1 MNRARMHLWA
11 GVCLGALLM
20 IGAAALLWNRPGE
33 AQVQLVTAPGRDA
46 VELTIYE
53 SEDLTYA
60 KERRNITLR
69 KGTNLLQF
77 SWAGTQIDPTSVQLA
92 SVSDPEKTRV
102 KEAIFPKHLNNAIQW
117 SVESTDG
124 GANMVEVSYF
134 IRGLR
139 WHADYMMFVNSE
151 ETLLRLQGR
160 FTLVNRSGEDFE
172 DASAR
177 LVVGDIHL
185 VSEGQLQESLKRLGG
200 ISTKDAAMS
209 VTFGGRAVGRGRS
222 ARQQAEA
229 LSEYYM
235 FAVPGKNTLENGWTK
250 KIEAMDVQDIPLE
263 VVYRYSPNEQLVRRM
278 YAFVNNA
285 DSRLGTEPLPGGAA
299 RVFMVDSE
307 GQVEFVGSNGL
318 RFSPVSKEI
327 KLDLGHELA
336 VTVERKRMDFK
347 KMNLAYNDDGD
358 VSHFD
363 TEEEMRIEARNF
375 RPESVQLELPE
386 RIGGQWEMLQSSHEY
401 EQEDASSILYTIE
414 IKPGETQV
422 VQYRFRR
429 LGR

>member
-11 GVCLGALLM
+11 GVCLGALL
-20 IGAAALLWNRPGE
+20 IVAAAALLWNRPGE

-60 KERRNITLR
+60 KENRNITLR
-69 KGTNLLQF
+69 KGTNLIQF
-77 SWAGTQIDPTSVQLA
+77 SWAGTQIDPTSVHLV

-102 KEAIFPKHLNNAIQW
+102 KEAIFPKHLKNAIQW
-117 SVESTDG
+117 SVESADS

-139 WHADYMMFVNSE
+139 WHADYMMFVNSQ
-151 ETLLRLQGR
+151 ETQLRLSGR

-185 VSEGQLQESLKRLGG
+185 VSEGQLRESLKRLGG
-200 ISTKDAAMS
+200 VSTKS
-209 VTFGGRAVGRGRS
+209 SGRAITGGMVQGRG

-235 FAVPGKNTLENGWTK
+235 YAVPGKNTLENGWTK
-250 KIEAMDVQDIPLE
+250 KIEAMDVQEIPLE
-263 VVYRYSPNEQLVRRM
+263 VVYRYSPNERLVRRM

-285 DSRLGTEPLPGGAA
+285 DSGLGKEPLPAGAA
-299 RVFMVDSE
+299 RVFMVDDK
-307 GQVEFVGSNGL
+307 GQVEFVGANRL
-318 RFSPVSKEI
+318 EFSSISKEI

-363 TEEEMRIEARNF
+363 TEEEIRIEARNF
-375 RPESVQLELPE
+375 RPESVKLELPE
-386 RIGGQWEMLQSSHEY
+386 RIGGQWEMLGSSREY
-401 EQEDASSILYTIE
+401 EREDASSILYTIE
-414 IKPGETQV
+414 IGPGETQIV
-422 VQYRFRR
+422 NYRFRR

>member
-1 MNRARMHLWA
+1 MNRARMRLWA
-11 GVCLGALLM
+11 GVCLGALL
-20 IGAAALLWNRPGE
+20 IVGAAALLWNRPGE

-69 KGTNLLQF
+69 KGTNLIQF
-77 SWAGTQIDPTSVQLA
+77 SWAGTQIDPTSVQLT
-92 SVSDPEKTRV
+92 SISDPEKTRV

-124 GANMVEVSYF
+124 GANVVEVSYF

-151 ETLLRLQGR
+151 ETLLRLSGR
-160 FTLVNRSGEDFE
+160 FTLINRSGEDFE
-172 DASAR
+172 DVSAR

-185 VSEGQLQESLKRLGG
+185 VSEKQLQESLRRLGS
-200 ISTKDAAMS
+200 ISSKSAAIS
-209 VTFGGRAVGRGRS
+209 GVRVVGRGRS
-222 ARQQAEA
+222 SRQQAEA

-285 DSRLGTEPLPGGAA
+285 ESRLGKEPLPAGAA
-299 RVFMVDSE
+299 RVFMVDSK
-307 GQVEFVGSNGL
+307 GQVEFVGSNRL
-318 RFSPVSKEI
+318 EFSPVSKEI

-363 TEEEMRIEARNF
+363 TEEEIRIEARNF
-375 RPESVQLELPE
+375 RPESVKLELPE
-386 RIGGQWEMLQSSHEY
+386 RIGGQWEMLESSQEY
-401 EQEDASSILYTIE
+401 EREDASSILYTIE

-422 VQYRFRR
+422 VNYRFRR
-429 LGR
+429 IGR

>member
-1 MNRARMHLWA
+1 MNRARMRLWA
-11 GVCLGALLM
+11 GVCIGALL
-20 IGAAALLWNRPGE
+20 IVGAAALLWNRPGE

-69 KGTNLLQF
+69 KGINLIQF
-77 SWAGTQIDPTSVQLA
+77 SWAGAQIDPTSVQLI
-92 SVSDPEKTRV
+92 SISDPEKTRV

-151 ETLLRLQGR
+151 ETLLRLSGR
-160 FTLVNRSGEDFE
+160 FTLINRSGEDFE
-172 DASAR
+172 DVSAR

-185 VSEGQLQESLKRLGG
+185 VSEKQLQESLRRLGS
-200 ISTKDAAMS
+200 ISSKSAA
-209 VTFGGRAVGRGRS
+209 GAVAGRGRS
-222 ARQQAEA
+222 SRQQAEA

-263 VVYRYSPNEQLVRRM
+263 VVYRYSPNERLVRRM

-285 DSRLGTEPLPGGAA
+285 ESRLGKEPLPAGAA
-299 RVFMVDSE
+299 RVFMVDSK
-307 GQVEFVGSNGL
+307 GQVEFVGSNRL
-318 RFSPVSKEI
+318 EFSPVSKEI

-363 TEEEMRIEARNF
+363 TEEEIRIEARNF
-375 RPESVQLELPE
+375 RPESVKLELPE
-386 RIGGQWEMLQSSHEY
+386 RIGGQWEMLESSQEY
-401 EQEDASSILYTIE
+401 EREDASSILYTIE
-414 IKPGETQV
+414 IKPGETRV
-422 VQYRFRR
+422 VNYRFRR
-429 LGR
+429 IGR

>member
-1 MNRARMHLWA
+1 MNRARMRLWA
-11 GVCLGALLM
+11 GVCLGALL
-20 IGAAALLWNRPGE
+20 IVGAAALLWNRPGE

-69 KGTNLLQF
+69 KGTNLIQF
-77 SWAGTQIDPTSVQLA
+77 SWAGTQIDPTSVQLT
-92 SVSDPEKTRV
+92 SISDPEKTRV

-124 GANMVEVSYF
+124 GANVVEVSYF

-151 ETLLRLQGR
+151 ETLLRLSGR
-160 FTLVNRSGEDFE
+160 FTLINRSGEDFE
-172 DASAR
+172 DVSAR

-185 VSEGQLQESLKRLGG
+185 VSEKQLQESLRHLGS
-200 ISTKDAAMS
+200 ISSKSAAIS
-209 VTFGGRAVGRGRS
+209 GGRVVGRGRS
-222 ARQQAEA
+222 SRQQAEA

-235 FAVPGKNTLENGWTK
+235 FAVPGKNTLEKGWTK

-263 VVYRYSPNEQLVRRM
+263 VVYRYSPNERLVRRM

-285 DSRLGTEPLPGGAA
+285 ESRLGKEPLPAGAA
-299 RVFMVDSE
+299 RVFMVDSK
-307 GQVEFVGSNGL
+307 GQVEFVGSNRL
-318 RFSPVSKEI
+318 EFSPVSKEI

-363 TEEEMRIEARNF
+363 TEEEIRIEARNF
-375 RPESVQLELPE
+375 RPESVKLELPE
-386 RIGGQWEMLQSSHEY
+386 RIGGQWEMLESSQEY
-401 EQEDASSILYTIE
+401 EREDASSILYTIE

-422 VQYRFRR
+422 VNYRFRR
-429 LGR
+429 IGR

>member
-1 MNRARMHLWA
+1 MNRARMRLWA
-11 GVCLGALLM
+11 GVCLGALL
-20 IGAAALLWNRPGE
+20 IVGAAALLWNRPGE

-69 KGTNLLQF
+69 KGTNLIQF
-77 SWAGTQIDPTSVQLA
+77 SWAGTQIDPTSVQLT
-92 SVSDPEKTRV
+92 SISDPEKTRV

-124 GANMVEVSYF
+124 GANVVEVSYF

-151 ETLLRLQGR
+151 ETLLRLSGR
-160 FTLVNRSGEDFE
+160 FTLINRSGEDFE
-172 DASAR
+172 DVSAR

-185 VSEGQLQESLKRLGG
+185 VSEKQLQESLRHLGS
-200 ISTKDAAMS
+200 ISSKSAAIS
-209 VTFGGRAVGRGRS
+209 GGRVVGRGRS
-222 ARQQAEA
+222 SRQQAEA

-285 DSRLGTEPLPGGAA
+285 ESRLGKEPLPAGAA
-299 RVFMVDSE
+299 RVFMVDSK
-307 GQVEFVGSNGL
+307 GQVEFVGSNRL
-318 RFSPVSKEI
+318 EFSPVSKEI

-363 TEEEMRIEARNF
+363 TEEEIRIEARNF
-375 RPESVQLELPE
+375 RPESVKLELPE
-386 RIGGQWEMLQSSHEY
+386 RIGGQWEMLESSQEY
-401 EQEDASSILYTIE
+401 EREDASSILYTIE

-422 VQYRFRR
+422 VNYRFRR
-429 LGR
+429 IGR

>member
-1 MNRARMHLWA
+1 MNRARMRLWA
-11 GVCLGALLM
+11 GVCLGALL
-20 IGAAALLWNRPGE
+20 IVGAAALLWNRPGE

-69 KGTNLLQF
+69 KGTNLIQF
-77 SWAGTQIDPTSVQLA
+77 SWAGTQIDPTSVQLT
-92 SVSDPEKTRV
+92 SISDPEKTRV

-124 GANMVEVSYF
+124 GANVVEVSYF

-151 ETLLRLQGR
+151 ETLLRLSGR
-160 FTLVNRSGEDFE
+160 FTLINRSGEDFE
-172 DASAR
+172 DVSAR

-185 VSEGQLQESLKRLGG
+185 VSEKQLQESLRRLGS
-200 ISTKDAAMS
+200 ISSKSAAIS
-209 VTFGGRAVGRGRS
+209 GGRVVGRGRS
-222 ARQQAEA
+222 SRQQAEA

-285 DSRLGTEPLPGGAA
+285 ESRLGKEPLPAGAA
-299 RVFMVDSE
+299 RVFMVDSK
-307 GQVEFVGSNGL
+307 GQVEFVGSNRL
-318 RFSPVSKEI
+318 EFSPVSKEI

-363 TEEEMRIEARNF
+363 TEEEIRIEARNF
-375 RPESVQLELPE
+375 RPESVKLELPE
-386 RIGGQWEMLQSSHEY
+386 RIGGQWEMLESSQEY
-401 EQEDASSILYTIE
+401 EREDASSILYTIE

-422 VQYRFRR
+422 VNYRFRR
-429 LGR
+429 IGR